1 MTIEVIDN
9 FLPKIYYN
17 KLNSGF
23 LDDNTKKF
31 NWFWN
36 NSSAKNDGNF
46 MFTHML
52 WDIELGKTSPHF
64 ETFEPI
70 IYEIDK
76 YLPVKSI
83 GRMKLNLYTNQGKRI
98 NHSKHYDLNDKET
111 RQPLSNVNITL
122 LNFNTCNG
130 GTVIDNKKYLSK
142 ENQAIMFNNT
152 IEHYGFTQTN
162 SDRRIIL
169 NIATYH

>member
-1 MTIEVIDN
+1 M
-9 FLPKIYYN
+9 
-17 KLNSGF
+17 KLLNQ
-23 LDDNTKKF
+23 L
-31 NWFWN
+31 
-36 NSSAKNDGNF
+36 
-46 MFTHML
+46 
-52 WDIELGKTSPHF
+52 
-64 ETFEPI
+64 
-70 IYEIDK
+70 
-76 YLPVKSI
+76 SI